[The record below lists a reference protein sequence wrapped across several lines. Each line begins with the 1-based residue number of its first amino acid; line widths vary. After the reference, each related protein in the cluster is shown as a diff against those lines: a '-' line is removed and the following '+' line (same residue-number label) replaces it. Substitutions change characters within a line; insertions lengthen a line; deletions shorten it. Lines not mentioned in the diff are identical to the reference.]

1 MELLMKLK
9 KDNIQAMKD
18 KDSIKKG
25 VLSLV
30 ISAIALAEKEEK
42 RELSLE
48 EEYTYVQKELK
59 QTKDALNETP
69 SNREDLIELNNKK
82 IEILESYLPKQL
94 NKEEIEK
101 IVLDLM
107 EKENL
112 EPIKR
117 SQGIIM
123 KNILANYKGKV
134 DGKVVNEVLANI
146 LK

>member
-1 MELLMKLK
+1 M
-9 KDNIQAMKD
+9 
-18 KDSIKKG
+18 
-25 VLSLV
+25 LSLV

-94 NKEEIEK
+94 NKEKLEK

>member
-1 MELLMKLK
+1 M
-9 KDNIQAMKD
+9 
-18 KDSIKKG
+18 
-25 VLSLV
+25 LSLV

-123 KNILANYKGKV
+123 KNIWFFKL
-134 DGKVVNEVLANI
+134 
-146 LK
+146 

>member
-1 MELLMKLK
+1 MEVLK

-59 QTKDALNETP
+59 QK
-69 SNREDLIELNNKK
+69 
-82 IEILESYLPKQL
+82 
-94 NKEEIEK
+94 
-101 IVLDLM
+101 M
-107 EKENL
+107 H
-112 EPIKR
+112 
-117 SQGIIM
+117 
-123 KNILANYKGKV
+123 
-134 DGKVVNEVLANI
+134 
-146 LK
+146 

>member
-30 ISAIALAEKEEK
+30 ISDIALAEKEEK

>member
-1 MELLMKLK
+1 M
-9 KDNIQAMKD
+9 
-18 KDSIKKG
+18 
-25 VLSLV
+25 
-30 ISAIALAEKEEK
+30 
-42 RELSLE
+42 
-48 EEYTYVQKELK
+48 
-59 QTKDALNETP
+59 
-69 SNREDLIELNNKK
+69 IELNNKK

>member
-1 MELLMKLK
+1 M
-9 KDNIQAMKD
+9 
-18 KDSIKKG
+18 
-25 VLSLV
+25 LSLV

>member
-30 ISAIALAEKEEK
+30 ISAKALAEKEEK